1 MCRHHL
7 VLLTLPEETGACS
20 IVTLA
25 PIAVNSK
32 VVSDTGILCLL
43 PALKL
48 WQVTLLAYKCKYNLR
63 PFRLDTPVQGKAS
76 PCGKYFFRNQKCF
89 TALSER
95 ERNFDR
101 HGRSKN

>member
-32 VVSDTGILCLL
+32 VISDTGILCLL

-48 WQVTLLAYKCKYNLR
+48 REVTLLAYK
-63 PFRLDTPVQGKAS
+63 
-76 PCGKYFFRNQKCF
+76 
-89 TALSER
+89 
-95 ERNFDR
+95 
-101 HGRSKN
+101 